1 MHKGVLPDMNYTE
14 AADKFIE
21 QILLMKDMV
30 TIRQSADMITHFTFE
45 QQVKI
50 GGYDAMAKR
59 NRILEDMKIGIF
71 EASAQ
76 TLKRILQDLDG
87 KVEERQAAMPDM
99 PAEDYQRLKS
109 LTKGLL
115 DKWVDEKFNLAFLKE
130 LDSKFQKVC
139 IEEAES
145 IIESFG
151 PEPHDQATKSKIQH
165 IRDLCH
171 IRTLTALQRNWIVPC
186 KHCRSEHAYSFTE
199 DKVKTLVIDGVLE
212 LNTKQSIVT
221 SMHDLPYHADLGIHE
236 HAIMLG
242 EIVRKYL
249 RSN

>member
-1 MHKGVLPDMNYTE
+1 
-14 AADKFIE
+14 
-21 QILLMKDMV
+21 
-30 TIRQSADMITHFTFE
+30 
-45 QQVKI
+45 
-50 GGYDAMAKR
+50 MAKR
-59 NRILEDMKIGIF
+59 NKMLEDAQIRSF
-71 EASAQ
+71 EAAAQ

-99 PAEDYQRLKS
+99 PAEDYQKLKS
-109 LTKGLL
+109 IAKGVL

-139 IEEAES
+139 VEEAES
-145 IIESFG
+145 MIESFG

-171 IRTLTALQRNWIVPC
+171 IRTLPALQRNWIVPC
-186 KHCRSEHAYSFTE
+186 KRCGSEHAYSFTE
-199 DKVKTLVIDGVLE
+199 DKVKTLVSDGVLK
-212 LNTKQSIVT
+212 LDAKQSIVT
-221 SMHDLPYHADLGIHE
+221 SVHDLPYHADLGIHE

-249 RSN
+249 QSN